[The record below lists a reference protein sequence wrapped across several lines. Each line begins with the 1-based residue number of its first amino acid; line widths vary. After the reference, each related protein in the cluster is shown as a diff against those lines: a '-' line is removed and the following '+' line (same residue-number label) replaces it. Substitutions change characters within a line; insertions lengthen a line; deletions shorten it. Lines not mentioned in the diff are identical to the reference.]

1 MTLCLTGHCVQDRK
15 GVVISSIVVAHKLR
29 RPNVLL
35 SALAAVVPSQWMP
48 TMTYHVRGGNQ
59 ERQTLVISRNG
70 VAMAAALYTFATTI
84 ATTITFAES
93 VAWIHII
100 GTRPAVQRRG
110 YCRLMLA
117 ALQEHVGGGTTLC
130 VESTSSMADIWMGS
144 FGFTGQHPA
153 NGQRRLFTNTFF
165 IERPPAGDIAAA
177 KAAALLA
184 VWAKMRER
192 P

>member
-1 MTLCLTGHCVQDRK
+1 M
-15 GVVISSIVVAHKLR
+15 
-29 RPNVLL
+29 
-35 SALAAVVPSQWMP
+35 
-48 TMTYHVRGGNQ
+48 
-59 ERQTLVISRNG
+59 
-70 VAMAAALYTFATTI
+70 
-84 ATTITFAES
+84 
-93 VAWIHII
+93 AWIHII

-130 VESTSSMADIWMGS
+130 VESTDSMADIWMGS